1 MTDHMIMN
9 ELMPP
14 GWFSRVAIV
23 LAADQ
28 NECASPN
35 GKKRQNNTQATHRD
49 KSRQARQKEPYS
61 QQDKTYISVH
71 ENLLSPYLL

>member
-1 MTDHMIMN
+1 MTDQTIMKK
-9 ELMPP
+9 LMPP

-28 NECASPN
+28 NEDASPN

-49 KSRQARQKEPYS
+49 KSRQAREKEP
-61 QQDKTYISVH
+61 DG
-71 ENLLSPYLL
+71 